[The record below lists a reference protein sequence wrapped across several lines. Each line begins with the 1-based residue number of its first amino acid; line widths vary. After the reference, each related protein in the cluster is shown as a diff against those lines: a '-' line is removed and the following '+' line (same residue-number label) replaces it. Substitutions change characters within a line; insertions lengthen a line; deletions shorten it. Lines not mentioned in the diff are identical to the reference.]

1 MVTVSTITFNVRQI
15 SHACYGPQCVYY
27 ERGGGRWGGVGGG
40 LNNGFLQW
48 FGAQVLMIPVK
59 LLRAALLIS
68 GLRVFF
74 FLFLLFDSS
83 RGRHGSH

>member
-15 SHACYGPQCVYY
+15 SHACYGPRCVYY
-27 ERGGGRWGGVGGG
+27 ERGWGVEGGG

>member
-1 MVTVSTITFNVRQI
+1 MHVTALGAFIMKV
-15 SHACYGPQCVYY
+15 AGA
-27 ERGGGRWGGVGGG
+27 GGVVWGG